1 MNMNL
6 NATCK
11 DILEACSCS
20 SLYFC
25 WPARIDLSL
34 FQEFHMTQ
42 WNSPSRAAK
51 NLKFQMLCE
60 KEEALNSFCGNSST
74 FSGQKDSEK
83 LQGTSQIKSLKLL
96 VFPCNH
102 TRLRWNKKFII
113 RKKTHWNGHQ
123 AVRMVWGLGGGSPIV
138 LRITHSV
145 EVGEQRTELIE
156 PNIPIFSPFISSW
169 LLQLL
174 LSHENSSL
182 CWHREWWW
190 DRGGAAFIPL
200 IWGLLGAHVIQ
211 ALLPSK
217 LCQSPTGILK
227 KILASP
233 FQTLVEDNLHQEEIY
248 CVSRHPL
255 FPWGCCLQ

>member
-1 MNMNL
+1 
-6 NATCK
+6 
-11 DILEACSCS
+11 
-20 SLYFC
+20 
-25 WPARIDLSL
+25 
-34 FQEFHMTQ
+34 
-42 WNSPSRAAK
+42 
-51 NLKFQMLCE
+51 
-60 KEEALNSFCGNSST
+60 
-74 FSGQKDSEK
+74 
-83 LQGTSQIKSLKLL
+83 
-96 VFPCNH
+96 
-102 TRLRWNKKFII
+102 
-113 RKKTHWNGHQ
+113 
-123 AVRMVWGLGGGSPIV
+123 MVWGLGGGSPVV

-156 PNIPIFSPFISSW
+156 PNIPIFSPFLSSW

-255 FPWGCCLQ
+255 FPWGCCLQQLLMQTHINSKFLWRWLPPVSKSSQEHFWMICFLAIWSLRLP